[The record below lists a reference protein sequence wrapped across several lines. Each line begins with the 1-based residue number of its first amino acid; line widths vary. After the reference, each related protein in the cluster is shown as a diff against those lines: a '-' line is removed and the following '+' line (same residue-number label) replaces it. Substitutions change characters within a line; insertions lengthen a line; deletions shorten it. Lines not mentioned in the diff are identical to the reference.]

1 MVDLHDYIYFTY
13 SEHIRDRQLL
23 ENGAGNENA
32 PAYKRAAG
40 NKMAIWERLRNSRS
54 YELVKVIVVLQTPAQ
69 SIRPLEFLPVI
80 SESMSETA
88 HDDFGPKIPV

>member
-23 ENGAGNENA
+23 ENGANENA
-32 PAYKRAAG
+32 PSYKRAAG
-40 NKMAIWERLRNSRS
+40 NKMAFWERLRNGPL
-54 YELVKVIVVLQTPAQ
+54 YELVKVSLFYKHTLKV
-69 SIRPLEFLPVI
+69 IRPLEFLPVI